1 MTTLSAYSD
10 KKLLIIDDLPE
21 MRSSLRSQA
30 SSIGFQKI
38 SVCGHLR
45 DAFEALRQT
54 SFDIILCDY
63 YLGAGTNGQQFL
75 EYLRS
80 RRMIPRSTLFIII
93 TAEKNH
99 DAVITAAECM
109 PDDYLL
115 KPFTVELFA
124 SRLERLLEKKRRLAR
139 IDAMQDKGQWHEV
152 IAECDAIIAS
162 RDRYQID
169 ALRIKGNALL
179 QSGRNEEAVHFYEQ
193 VLAMRAMPWARLGLA
208 RAQRELGRHAQ
219 AKDTL
224 NTLIAEAPKL
234 MAAYDLLGHIHA
246 AEGDTGAALQ
256 VLDDACRLSPHSLA
270 RLRAIAGV
278 AEDAGDY
285 ERVERSLTQVV
296 EKTRNSPLRDTADY
310 ARLGNALAA
319 TDQADKALQLIS
331 EARGTCREDATHPA
345 LAAVEAI
352 ALHRLGDTAKA
363 EAALQVALQ
372 GNLVDLPA
380 DAMLAVARACLA
392 TGRTDE
398 GEALLKQVVQTNP
411 DATEMHARV
420 TRVMHDHGVAHHAER
435 LVADSV
441 QEVIE
446 LNNEAVRCGK
456 EGRIGEAAQMLTA
469 AANRL
474 PGNLQ
479 IVANAAYALLLNL
492 LANGMDTARL
502 EDARRFRDAVRTRA
516 PGHRKLADI
525 DGLWDK
531 LAARQGGEDR
541 P

>member
-1 MTTLSAYSD
+1 MATLTAYSD
-10 KKLLIIDDLPE
+10 KKLLIIDDMPE

-38 SVCGHLR
+38 TVCGHLR

-75 EYLRS
+75 EHLRN
-80 RRMIPRSTLFIII
+80 RRMIPRSTLFIMI

-99 DAVITAAECM
+99 DSVITAAECM

-115 KPFTVELFA
+115 KPFTADLFA
-124 SRLERLLEKKRRLAR
+124 SRVEKLLEKKRRLAR
-139 IDAMQDKGQWHEV
+139 IDAMQDKGQWAEV
-152 IAECDAIIAS
+152 LAECDAIIAS
-162 RDRYQID
+162 RDRFQID

-179 QSGRNEEAVHFYEQ
+179 QSGRSEEAAKFYEQ

-208 RAQRELGRHAQ
+208 RAQRELGRPAE
-219 AKDTL
+219 AKETL

-270 RLRAIAGV
+270 RLRAIAEV

-285 ERVERSLTQVV
+285 ERVEQSLGQVV
-296 EKTRNSPLRDTADY
+296 EKTRNSPLRETSDY

-319 TDQADKALQLIS
+319 TGQADKALNLID
-331 EARGTCREDATHPA
+331 EARSAFREETGHPA
-345 LAAVEAI
+345 LAAIEAI
-352 ALHRLGDTAKA
+352 ALHQLGDTAKA

-372 GNLVDLPA
+372 GDLTDLPA
-380 DAMLAVARACLA
+380 SAMLTVAKACLA
-392 TGRTDE
+392 TGRTE
-398 GEALLKQVVQTNP
+398 QGEALLKQVVQTNP
-411 DATEMHARV
+411 DATDMHARV
-420 TRVMHDHGVAHHAER
+420 TRVMQDHGVADHAER

-479 IVANAAYALLLNL
+479 IVANAAYALLLDL
-492 LANGMDTARL
+492 LTNGTDPAKL
-502 EDARRFRDAVRTRA
+502 DDARRFREAVRTRA
-516 PGHRKLADI
+516 PAHRKLADI
-525 DGLWDK
+525 DGLWSK
-531 LAARQGGEDR
+531 LAARDGSGSAS
-541 P
+541 